1 MELLQARKLLHN
13 EETINKM
20 KRPSTEWEKIFAN
33 DIFDKGLIS
42 KEQTH
47 FNTKKR
53 IQLKMGRGKKKWAE
67 DLNWHFPKEDI
78 QMANRHMKR
87 CSTSS
92 VIREIR
98 IRTTVRYYF
107 TTVRMAIIPNQEMT
121 SVCEDVAK
129 REPLC
134 ALSGD
139 VNWHSHFRKQ
149 YRVSS
154 KN

>member
-67 DLNWHFPKEDI
+67 DLN
-78 QMANRHMKR
+78 
-87 CSTSS
+87 
-92 VIREIR
+92 
-98 IRTTVRYYF
+98 
-107 TTVRMAIIPNQEMT
+107 
-121 SVCEDVAK
+121 
-129 REPLC
+129 
-134 ALSGD
+134 
-139 VNWHSHFRKQ
+139 
-149 YRVSS
+149 
-154 KN
+154 